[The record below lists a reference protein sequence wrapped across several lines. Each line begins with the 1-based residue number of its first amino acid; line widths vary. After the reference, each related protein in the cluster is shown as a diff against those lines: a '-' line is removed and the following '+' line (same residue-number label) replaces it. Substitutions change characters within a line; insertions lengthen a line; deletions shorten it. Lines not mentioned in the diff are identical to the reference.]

1 MEFFEQ
7 ALRFIFLCPFVLGF
21 IPAVFPLAQLIAALV
36 AGGGAAVGGAAAAGA
51 FGGGSGGGYSPPVDP
66 YTGQVMGIDP
76 NTGLNQRVVD
86 TLWQQPTPEGYE
98 FAGQAADYI
107 DANGLPKWIVNRLEW
122 AKSQNANW
130 FDFFKNNPVFT
141 GALPAEL
148 TALLSAPWGSVPS
161 DLAMQSQTQT
171 PQPNESQVVNNP
183 SPQAPEVFPEA
194 DYSTTVWG
202 TPQSIPPELAGIGG
216 ELLPWMLPGGAPNIV
231 GQPSGG
237 GGLYSNLSPVQNP
250 SGGGMSMNLSPV
262 TPPADPMMPG
272 LGVPVIPSPLPTQL
286 DPYTQEGTPYF
297 YAQGTAYGDPIQPVP
312 STIGTTLTPTPL
324 PELAT
329 IPSGIPNTLPPGAV
343 PDVTI
348 PPVSGATV
356 NTPTPTPQIPIGG
369 GGGGAAIPPGFPV
382 VGGGPLIQT
391 VFGPVPLPQAPPSI
405 LDFLR
410 RR

>member
-7 ALRFIFLCPFVLGF
+7 ALRFIFLCPFVIGFLPVLG
-21 IPAVFPLAQLIAALV
+21 IPIAKIIAAMIAAT
-36 AGGGAAVGGAAAAGA
+36 AGGVGAAGAAGA
-51 FGGGSGGGYSPPVDP
+51 FGSGGGAPAPPIDP
-66 YTGQVMGIDP
+66 YTGQIMGIDP

-86 TLWQQPTPEGYE
+86 SLWQQAQPEGYE
-98 FAGQAADYI
+98 FTGQAADYV

-130 FDFFKNNPVFT
+130 FDFFKNNPIFT

-148 TALLSAPWGSVPS
+148 TALLSAPWGSIPS
-161 DLAMQSQTQT
+161 DVPATSGQPTA
-171 PQPNESQVVNNP
+171 PNEGAEVYNP
-183 SPQAPEVFPEA
+183 PPQEPQVFPEA
-194 DYSTTVWG
+194 DISTTVIG
-202 TPQSIPPELAGIGG
+202 QQSIPPELVAAGIGG
-216 ELLPWMLPGGAPNIV
+216 GLLPWMLPGGTPNII
-231 GQPSGG
+231 GQPQG
-237 GGLYSNLSPVQNP
+237 GGLSSNLSPVQDP

-272 LGVPVIPSPLPTQL
+272 LGVPTIPSPLPTQL
-286 DPYTQEGTPYF
+286 DPYAQDGMPYF
-297 YAQGTAYGDPIQPVP
+297 YGQGTAYGDPIQPVP
-312 STIGTTLTPTPL
+312 SVIGSTLDPTPL
-324 PELAT
+324 PPLAT
-329 IPSGIPNTLPPGAV
+329 IPSGIPNTLPPATV

-356 NTPTPTPQIPIGG
+356 NTPPTTPQIPIGG
-369 GGGGAAIPPGFPV
+369 GGGGAAIPPGFPL
-382 VGGGPLIQT
+382 VGGGPMIQT